1 MTDVFHAPP
10 GVGQRSLSE
19 PVLTSVE
26 EEWVA
31 DDGSHGTAAVA
42 PQPTWPNAGTW
53 LQEPI
58 SRFVS
63 ERPLR
68 AALLALGVGALAAA
82 LLGRNGGRR
91 PRKE

>member
-10 GVGQRSLSE
+10 GVRQRSLSE

-31 DDGSHGTAAVA
+31 DDLSHGADTLA
-42 PQPTWPNAGTW
+42 PQPPWSDAGTW
-53 LQEPI
+53 TREPI
-58 SRFVS
+58 SRFVR

-82 LLGRNGGRR
+82 LLGRSGGRR
-91 PRKE
+91 ARKE